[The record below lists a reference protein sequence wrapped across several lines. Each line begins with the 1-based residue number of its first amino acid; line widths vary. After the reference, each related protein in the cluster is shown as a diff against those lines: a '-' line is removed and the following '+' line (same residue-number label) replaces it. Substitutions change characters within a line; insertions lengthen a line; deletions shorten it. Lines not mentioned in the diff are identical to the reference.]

1 MALGSGSVADRAN
14 SVSVGSEGNE
24 RQITNVAAGT
34 EDTDAVNKA
43 QLDEVGKTASNTDHF
58 FKATDSEDSGAGAY
72 VEGDNATAAGEAT
85 NAIGNGAS
93 AYGSGAN
100 AVADGATAVG
110 YNSLAAGQ
118 NSAAFGQNAQA
129 TGPAAVAVGGNAVDE
144 NGDPLITNGG
154 VPVDTGATSA
164 GVGGTAVGA
173 SAQADG
179 FAATAAGVGA
189 FASGAQSSAFGAVA
203 NAIGD
208 YSTAVGTQSCRR
220 QRQHG
225 SRWPWGRSRAAVVRR
240 QATGERSTVF
250 GAGATQRATTVR
262 RLVALGEADG
272 VDSTALGYFAYAP
285 GDKPVRW
292 TARSG
297 HGDSSTA
304 VGSSARRDADSVALG
319 ANATADAT
327 TASPWVRIR

>member
-1 MALGSGSVADRAN
+1 M
-14 SVSVGSEGNE
+14 
-24 RQITNVAAGT
+24 AAGT

-179 FAATAAGVGA
+179 VRGPPRRASARMPRCAVDRSWCGRQCAGRLQHGRGYA
-189 FASGAQSSAFGAVA
+189 ECRGRAHSGRRPGGPMPVAVF
-203 NAIGD
+203 
-208 YSTAVGTQSCRR
+208 V
-220 QRQHG
+220 RQHG
-225 SRWPWGRSRAAVVRR
+225 DAARVRD
-240 QATGERSTVF
+240 
-250 GAGATQRATTVR
+250 
-262 RLVALGEADG
+262 ALG
-272 VDSTALGYFAYAP
+272 
-285 GDKPVRW
+285 GDQH
-292 TARSG
+292 RSG
-297 HGDSSTA
+297 RVRLGHG
-304 VGSSARRDADSVALG
+304 
-319 ANATADAT
+319 
-327 TASPWVRIR
+327 